1 MASLADLSLGFRK
14 AYLDHDRITAQ
25 LRGWANAY
33 PDLCRLTSLA
43 KTPEGRDIWLLTV
56 GPEPDRIRPAVW
68 VDGNVHAAELAGSS
82 VALAIAEDALRI
94 HVAPETLELPPSM
107 LERV

>member
-1 MASLADLSLGFRK
+1 MASLADLSLGFRN
-14 AYLDHDRITAQ
+14 AYLDHDRLTAQ

-56 GPEPDRIRPAVW
+56 GVDPDRIRPAVW
-68 VDGNVHAAELAGSS
+68 VDGNMHAA
-82 VALAIAEDALRI
+82 
-94 HVAPETLELPPSM
+94 
-107 LERV
+107 